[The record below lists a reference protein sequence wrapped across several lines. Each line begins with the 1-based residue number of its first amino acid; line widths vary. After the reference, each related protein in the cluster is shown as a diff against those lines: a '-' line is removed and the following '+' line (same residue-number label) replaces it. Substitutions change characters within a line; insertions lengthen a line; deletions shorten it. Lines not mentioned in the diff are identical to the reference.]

1 MKQGL
6 FVLLALVLG
15 VIGGALIRAG
25 APLGLAD
32 LAGVVASL
40 GDVWLAGLQMTLV
53 PLIVAVLVS
62 SIAGLQD
69 TLTAGRQARRALIAF
84 SSLILLAGTF
94 SILATQALLAIWPV
108 APESAMALVA
118 AAGAATDT
126 AGAAPI
132 GLGDWL
138 KSLVPTNVVKA
149 AAEGAILPLV
159 LFACVFG
166 FAAGSLPADRRAPVT
181 GFFAAVADTML
192 VVIGWVLALAPLG
205 VFGLALSLGLNTG
218 LEAVGAL
225 GQYLAVVCAVTIA
238 SIVIIA
244 LAGALVARAGPPAFL
259 RGLAPVAVIAAST
272 QSSVASLPAMLA
284 SAMGPL
290 AIPAKLAEFALPLAV
305 AMFRFTSPVA
315 NLAVALFLAHVNGV
329 EPSVSQL
336 LAALLVAFAVSVSSV
351 GLPGQSSFFASV
363 APICLALGV
372 PVTVLPLL
380 LALEV
385 IPDIFRT
392 IGNVTADLSVTAGL
406 DRVSGLDSAAIAW
419 RMFLYCS
426 AGRELDP

>member
-6 FVLLALVLG
+6 YVLLALVAG
-15 VIGGALIRAG
+15 VVAGALVRAG
-25 APLGLAD
+25 APQSVAD
-32 LAGVVASL
+32 AAGFLTSL
-40 GDVWLAGLQMTLV
+40 GDVWLAALQMTLV

-69 TLTAGRQARRALIAF
+69 TLAAGRKARRALAAF
-84 SSLILLAGTF
+84 TVLILAAGTF
-94 SILATQALLAIWPV
+94 SILATLGLLAVWPV
-108 APESAMALVA
+108 APDAAAALIA
-118 AAGAATDT
+118 AAGNGEAAAT
-126 AGAAPI
+126 AAPL

-166 FAAGSLPADRRAPVT
+166 FAAGSLPQDRRAPVT
-181 GFFAAVADTML
+181 GFFTAVADTML

-218 LEAVGAL
+218 LDAVGAL
-225 GQYLAVVCAVTIA
+225 GQYLVVVCAVTIA
-238 SIVIIA
+238 SILLIA
-244 LAGALVARAGPPAFL
+244 LAGTLVARAGPVAFL
-259 RGLAPVAVIAAST
+259 RGLATVSVIAAST
-272 QSSVASLPAMLA
+272 QSSVASLPAMLK

-290 AIPAKLAEFALPLAV
+290 QVPPKLAEFALPLAV

-315 NLAVALFLAHVNGV
+315 NLAVALFVAHVHGV
-329 EPSVSQL
+329 EPSTGQL
-336 LAALLVAFAVSVSSV
+336 VAALLVAFAVSVSSV

-392 IGNVTADLSVTAGL
+392 IGNVTADLTVTAGL
-406 DRVSGLDSAAIAW
+406 DRADRRPDA
-419 RMFLYCS
+419 
-426 AGRELDP
+426 

>member
-6 FVLLALVLG
+6 YVLLALVAG
-15 VIGGALIRAG
+15 VVAGALVRAG
-25 APLGLAD
+25 APQSVAD
-32 LAGVVASL
+32 AAGFLTSL
-40 GDVWLAGLQMTLV
+40 GDVWLAALQMTLV

-69 TLTAGRQARRALIAF
+69 TLAAGRQARRALAAF
-84 SSLILLAGTF
+84 TVLILAAGTF
-94 SILATQALLAIWPV
+94 SILATLGLLAVWPV
-108 APESAMALVA
+108 APDAAAALIA
-118 AAGAATDT
+118 AAGDGEA
-126 AGAAPI
+126 AAPAAPL

-166 FAAGSLPADRRAPVT
+166 FAAGSLPQDRRAPVT
-181 GFFAAVADTML
+181 GFFTAVADTML

-218 LEAVGAL
+218 LDAVGAL
-225 GQYLAVVCAVTIA
+225 GQYLVVVCAVTIA
-238 SIVIIA
+238 SILLIA
-244 LAGALVARAGPPAFL
+244 LAGTLVARAGPVAFL
-259 RGLAPVAVIAAST
+259 RGLAPVSVIAAST
-272 QSSVASLPAMLA
+272 QSSVASLPAMLK

-290 AIPAKLAEFALPLAV
+290 QVPPKLAEFALPLAV

-315 NLAVALFLAHVNGV
+315 NLAVALFVAHVHGV
-329 EPSVSQL
+329 EPSTGQL
-336 LAALLVAFAVSVSSV
+336 VAALLVAFAVSVSSV

-392 IGNVTADLSVTAGL
+392 IGNVTADLTVTAGL
-406 DRVSGLDSAAIAW
+406 DRADRRLDA
-419 RMFLYCS
+419 
-426 AGRELDP
+426 

>member
-6 FVLLALVLG
+6 YVLLALIAG
-15 VIGGALIRAG
+15 VVAGALIRAG
-25 APLGLAD
+25 APQGVADAAGL
-32 LAGVVASL
+32 LTSL

-84 SSLILLAGTF
+84 AILILAAGTF
-94 SILATQALLAIWPV
+94 SILATQSFLAVWPV
-108 APESAMALVA
+108 APDAASALVA
-118 AAGAATDT
+118 AAGAGDA
-126 AGAAPI
+126 AAAAAPL
-132 GLGDWL
+132 GLGEWL

-149 AAEGAILPLV
+149 AAEGAILPVV

-166 FAAGSLPADRRAPVT
+166 FAAGSLPAERRAPVT
-181 GFFAAVADTML
+181 GFFTAVADTML

-218 LEAVGAL
+218 LDAVGAL
-225 GQYLAVVCAVTIA
+225 GQYLAVVCAVTVA
-238 SIVIIA
+238 SILIIA
-244 LAGALVARAGPPAFL
+244 IGGTLVAGAGPAAFL
-259 RGLAPVAVIAAST
+259 RGLAPVSVIAAST
-272 QSSVASLPAMLA
+272 QSSVASLPAMLK

-290 AIPAKLAEFALPLAV
+290 AVPPKLAEFALPLAV
-305 AMFRFTSPVA
+305 AIFRYTSPVA
-315 NLAVALFLAHVNGV
+315 NLAVALFVAHVHGV
-329 EPSVSQL
+329 EPSLGQL
-336 LAALLVAFAVSVSSV
+336 VAALLVAFAVSVSSV

-385 IPDIFRT
+385 VPDIFRT
-392 IGNVTADLSVTAGL
+392 IGNVTADLAVTAGL
-406 DRVSGLDSAAIAW
+406 DRAERRSDT
-419 RMFLYCS
+419 
-426 AGRELDP
+426 